1 MTNLAIAQSDQ
12 FDAGLFENLK
22 RFDDQNQEYWLAR
35 ELMTALQYKQWQKF
49 KDVIDIAK
57 ENLET
62 LTEKASNHFLP
73 VEIKSQGRNALDF
86 QLSRLAC
93 YHIAL
98 ACDSRGKDAVKL
110 AKHYFVVKTREA
122 EVIIPQQNTRLREL
136 ELANEN
142 MRLQLEYVS
151 KQDNRIALHG
161 LPVALMLE
169 GKAHAVVEVE
179 KPTIEIIDERHNVSF
194 KGQTLKQLAEYLS
207 KISGIR
213 FKTGADLK
221 RALEKLGRGDLIA
234 QTLRSVPS
242 DYIPEEFIL
251 EAIQALTNGDRQ
263 QLIGE

>member
-1 MTNLAIAQSDQ
+1 MTNLIPFSKDLAQSLTDSRNQ
-12 FDAGLFENLK
+12 YPVDFDEAWQWIQYTRKDSAKKKLIRNFELNIDYVIRQMAESAPSGGCTHYEQIKLTVDCFKQLAMMAG
-22 RFDDQNQEYWLAR
+22 
-35 ELMTALQYKQWQKF
+35 T
-49 KDVIDIAK
+49 
-57 ENLET
+57 
-62 LTEKASNHFLP
+62 
-73 VEIKSQGRNALDF
+73 SQGREIRKYFLECE
-86 QLSRLAC
+86 RT
-93 YHIAL
+93 
-98 ACDSRGKDAVKL
+98 VKE
-110 AKHYFVVKTREA
+110 VVPA
-122 EVIIPQQNTRLREL
+122 QNTRLREL

-142 MRLQLEYVS
+142 MKLQIEYVS

-161 LPVALMLE
+161 LPVALLLE
-169 GKAHAVVEVE
+169 GKAHTVVEVE

-242 DYIPEEFIL
+242 DYIPEEFVL
-251 EAIQALTNGDRQ
+251 DAIQALTNGDRQ

>member
-1 MTNLAIAQSDQ
+1 MTNLIPFSKDLAQSLVNSEDLFSVD
-12 FDAGLFENLK
+12 FDEAW
-22 RFDDQNQEYWLAR
+22 QWLGFA
-35 ELMTALQYKQWQKF
+35 
-49 KDVIDIAK
+49 
-57 ENLET
+57 N
-62 LTEKASNHFLP
+62 KASAKRKLSQFLDGVDFSTSWLKTSNGRP
-73 VEIKSQGRNALDF
+73 SEQIKLTIDCFKSLGMMAGTEQGKQIRAYFLECE
-86 QLSRLAC
+86 RT
-93 YHIAL
+93 
-98 ACDSRGKDAVKL
+98 VK
-110 AKHYFVVKTREA
+110 
-122 EVIIPQQNTRLREL
+122 EVIPAQNTRLREL

-242 DYIPEEFIL
+242 DYIPEEFVL
-251 EAIQALTNGDRQ
+251 DAIQALTNGDRQ

>member
-1 MTNLAIAQSDQ
+1 MTNNLPIAQHGDQFVVDSRLIADRLGVEHHTFLKTLNKYLNRIESKFGVVRFEVDKPLEGTTGGRPEKYALLTEPQATTLMTFSRNTDEVIECKFALVEAFEKAKSVIKEVIPAQSD
-12 FDAGLFENLK
+12 
-22 RFDDQNQEYWLAR
+22 R
-35 ELMTALQYKQWQKF
+35 
-49 KDVIDIAK
+49 I
-57 ENLET
+57 
-62 LTEKASNHFLP
+62 
-73 VEIKSQGRNALDF
+73 
-86 QLSRLAC
+86 
-93 YHIAL
+93 
-98 ACDSRGKDAVKL
+98 
-110 AKHYFVVKTREA
+110 
-122 EVIIPQQNTRLREL
+122 REL

-142 MRLQLEYVS
+142 MKLQLEYVS

-161 LPVALMLE
+161 LPVALLLE

-213 FKTGADLK
+213 FKSGADLK

-242 DYIPEEFIL
+242 DYIPEEFVL
-251 EAIQALTNGDRQ
+251 DAIQALTNGDRQ